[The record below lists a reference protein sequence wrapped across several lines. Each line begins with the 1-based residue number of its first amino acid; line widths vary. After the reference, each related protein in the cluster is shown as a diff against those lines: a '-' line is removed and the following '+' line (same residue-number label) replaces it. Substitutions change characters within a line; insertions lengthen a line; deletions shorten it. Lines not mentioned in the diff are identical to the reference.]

1 MSFVDTHDFPVG
13 LVLRVLDIAA
23 STYYQWRA
31 RRTRRRI
38 GPAED
43 AELLALIDEIR
54 AQVEAVC
61 PTGAGVWVRGHRCVN
76 TCRERVPL
84 SRRSTGLALALSR

>member
-23 STYYQWRA
+23 STLLSVAGPADAPSQRA
-31 RRTRRRI
+31 R
-38 GPAED
+38 ED
-43 AELLALIDEIR
+43 AELLALIDGIR

-61 PTGAGVWVRGHRCVN
+61 PTGA
-76 TCRERVPL
+76 
-84 SRRSTGLALALSR
+84 

>member
-31 RRTRRRI
+31 RRTRRRS
-38 GPAED
+38 GPA
-43 AELLALIDEIR
+43 R
-54 AQVEAVC
+54 T
-61 PTGAGVWVRGHRCVN
+61 PNYWR
-76 TCRERVPL
+76 
-84 SRRSTGLALALSR
+84 